1 MMIDV
6 NEDDDN
12 EDGNYDDDDDD
23 DDDDE
28 KDDDNDNNHQCRYS
42 PLNHRSYRKLVYLH
56 KHLVF

>member
-12 EDGNYDDDDDD
+12 EDGNYDDDD